1 MFGRRADGKIVKGMQ
16 IIDKAMPYF
25 MPERIDADNRYTQ
38 EIRCEGIDKFVQQEK
53 ARSGVHYSYT
63 EIIIAACVRMLYERP
78 KTNRFI
84 SNCKVYQRNHIAIS
98 LTVKK
103 RLTDDGEELTLKFF
117 FTGRES
123 LPQIKKIVDDEIA
136 KNIANEDYE
145 THKTTKTAGFLCK
158 LPGWMFKLAMCLVRF
173 LDRHEMLPKALIDAS
188 PFHTSLFFSDLRS
201 IKMGKVYH
209 HIYNFG
215 TTTIFSTLGKV
226 KYVPVAERTGEIHVE
241 KQMDLGFTLDERVCD
256 GLYYANSV
264 RSLVKN
270 IEDPSRMMEPLP
282 EPKLSEKEEKR
293 QNRVYKRKLKK
304 EARITRRTKKK
315 EQKTQ
320 KKAKKKK

>member
-173 LDRHEMLPKALIDAS
+173 LDRHEMLP
-188 PFHTSLFFSDLRS
+188 
-201 IKMGKVYH
+201 
-209 HIYNFG
+209 
-215 TTTIFSTLGKV
+215 
-226 KYVPVAERTGEIHVE
+226 
-241 KQMDLGFTLDERVCD
+241 
-256 GLYYANSV
+256 
-264 RSLVKN
+264 
-270 IEDPSRMMEPLP
+270 
-282 EPKLSEKEEKR
+282 
-293 QNRVYKRKLKK
+293 
-304 EARITRRTKKK
+304 
-315 EQKTQ
+315 
-320 KKAKKKK
+320 